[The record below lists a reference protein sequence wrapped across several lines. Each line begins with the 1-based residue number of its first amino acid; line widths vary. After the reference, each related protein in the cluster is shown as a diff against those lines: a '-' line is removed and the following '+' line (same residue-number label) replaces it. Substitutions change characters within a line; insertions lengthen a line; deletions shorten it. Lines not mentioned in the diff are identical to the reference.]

1 MNLVDVILGRDR
13 NRSPGT
19 WGWRS
24 VELLDAAYRSA
35 GRGGQPVSI
44 ASLYDDSQ
52 GAHR

>member
-1 MNLVDVILGRDR
+1 MDVILERDR

-35 GRGGQPVSI
+35 GRGGHPVTV
-44 ASLYDDSQ
+44 ASLYDDRQ
-52 GAHR
+52 GVNR